1 MFKMYILNINY
12 VSLNHWKVLLT
23 QFDCVSGH
31 TLLLVRVFMYNEESA
46 QILLQHHVYVNV
58 VYRMPAIYQTGVG
71 SQTGHCICPALCFP
85 IENPHYHTPTTGD
98 WRCFVWLTF
107 NNSAPRDR
115 RTDGHLHTTAI
126 GMTNYNNRNILQAI
140 QLQCPSS
147 ECPSSEL
154 PVNPLGSGHL
164 PSICVQRGIEIPSPT
179 RLPLCSG
186 FSCPSKHCR

>member
-1 MFKMYILNINY
+1 
-12 VSLNHWKVLLT
+12 
-23 QFDCVSGH
+23 
-31 TLLLVRVFMYNEESA
+31 MYNEESA

-179 RLPLCSG
+179 RLPLLRIQLSIQALPLIMGRFPIVQMSWKNNFCQA
-186 FSCPSKHCR
+186 